1 MVVGGSLAS
10 LGPLKVSYTPKS
22 SFNCHLSSVI

>member
-22 SFNCHLSSVI
+22 SFNCHL